1 MALQSPDS
9 RAFLSKKPPAAA
21 MERQEAARRTLPRR
35 GQIKLRIFASLF
47 RCFIIPEAPAPARKE
62 GDKNRD
68 GGGRRVSPGG

>member
-1 MALQSPDS
+1 
-9 RAFLSKKPPAAA
+9 

-47 RCFIIPEAPAPARKE
+47 RCFITPEAPARKE

-68 GGGRRVSPGG
+68 GGGRRGSPGG